1 MDDKNST
8 YTINFKEIVFGG
20 FKNNLL
26 AIVFMLI
33 LVSSAFIAGSF
44 YTKVQYLQGNE
55 DALGGNNPT
64 LANSGKENQP
74 VEKINTEVIK
84 PTDRDHIKGNAKAD
98 IIVIEYSD
106 FSCPF
111 CKTYHDTMNKI
122 IDDYGD
128 KVGWVFRHFPLVSLH
143 PLAFKQAEASECV
156 AKLGGQV
163 KFWDFTDS
171 VFASKVQV
179 TEEESAKIAG
189 QLGINTAQLK
199 TCLDGGEMTARVE
212 GDYQSGIKA
221 GVNGTPGNFIMNIK
235 TGETVPLK
243 GAVPYDQMKKAIDS
257 MLQ

>member
-33 LVSSAFIAGSF
+33 LVSSAFFAGSF

-98 IIVIEYSD
+98 IIVIEY
-106 FSCPF
+106 
-111 CKTYHDTMNKI
+111 
-122 IDDYGD
+122 
-128 KVGWVFRHFPLVSLH
+128 
-143 PLAFKQAEASECV
+143 
-156 AKLGGQV
+156 
-163 KFWDFTDS
+163 
-171 VFASKVQV
+171 
-179 TEEESAKIAG
+179 
-189 QLGINTAQLK
+189 
-199 TCLDGGEMTARVE
+199 
-212 GDYQSGIKA
+212 
-221 GVNGTPGNFIMNIK
+221 
-235 TGETVPLK
+235 
-243 GAVPYDQMKKAIDS
+243 
-257 MLQ
+257 